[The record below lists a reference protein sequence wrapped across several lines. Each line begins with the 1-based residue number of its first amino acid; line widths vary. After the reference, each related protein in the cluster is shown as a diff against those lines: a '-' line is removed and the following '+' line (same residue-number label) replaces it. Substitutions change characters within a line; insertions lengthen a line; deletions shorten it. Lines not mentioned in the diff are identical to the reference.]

1 MALWLINATSMH
13 WLSSLGPQ
21 HNAGC
26 SQLHSSTNN
35 RHWLIASKRHWQLST
50 DIRRLCPGCSKP
62 AACYCCCRLM
72 GQTDGRTDTRAMHRR
87 LPQATTN
94 PSSVNGAMRKSS
106 FNRRFVQNHCI
117 LHVIALHS
125 NANRLWHT
133 HYCTLQPQIS
143 IYVCQVWQP
152 IFVLCYWKGGFC
164 VFFLQ
169 QKETKR
175 HFLTKCVFST
185 TEYNV
190 KIYTEFNSKGS
201 V

>member
-72 GQTDGRTDTRAMHRR
+72 GQTDGQTDTRAMHRR

-125 NANRLWHT
+125 NAHRLWHT
-133 HYCTLQPQIS
+133 HIT
-143 IYVCQVWQP
+143 
-152 IFVLCYWKGGFC
+152 VLCNHRSAFTFAKYDNQFLFSVTEKVAF
-164 VFFLQ
+164 VFFSPA
-169 QKETKR
+169 KR
-175 HFLTKCVFST
+175 NEKAFFDEVHFLNNRIQRK
-185 TEYNV
+185 NLHR
-190 KIYTEFNSKGS
+190 I
-201 V
+201 